1 MTTKVTYRI
10 LPTEE
15 REQDR
20 LERQEKARR
29 DQRMWKRWAI
39 KQREIEVARNLL
51 KMDIPLDKII
61 SATNLTIE
69 EAEGLANA

>member
-10 LPTEE
+10 LSTEE

-51 KMDIPLDKII
+51 KMDITLDKII